1 MNMCVMLDICEIS
14 YQDLI
19 TQEFYVDIKDT

>member
-1 MNMCVMLDICEIS
+1 MNMCVVLDICNIS

-19 TQEFYVDIKDT
+19 IQEFYVDIRDT